1 MTPTFKRVLAGLWAC
16 AGLLSLASCG
26 GGAEPAAQS
35 LPQTIAFSS
44 PGEQRFGTLPAP
56 LLATASSGLP
66 VSLASST
73 PAVCSVSGTR
83 LALLGVGTCSVIA
96 QQPGDASFA
105 PAASLTSS
113 FGVAMGSQSITFV
126 APGNQALNTPPA
138 ALVASASSSLAV
150 AFASRT
156 PSVCSVTG
164 NALTLLGLG
173 TCTLDASQAGNAN
186 FQAAPVASQS
196 FAVASGLLAQS
207 INFAALANQTLGSPA
222 PALAATASS
231 GLAVSFVVTTADI
244 CSVAGTALTLR
255 AAGVCTVAASQAGD
269 PQFAAAAAVL
279 INVTVLP
286 TAQSISFSGPGNQTL
301 GSPTPLLVASASS
314 GLPVGFASSSP
325 AVCTTSGSTLVL
337 VGTGSCALLA
347 SQAGNANFAA
357 ATPVAV
363 SIAVLP
369 AAQTISFAAPV
380 NQTLGSTPAALVAS
394 SSAGLTV
401 SLASA
406 TPAVCSVSGTTLT
419 LLAAGTCTVMASQA
433 GNASVAAATAVSR
446 SFSVATASQTL
457 SLATP
462 ATQTLG
468 SAAPALVAS
477 ASSGLTVSLASATPA
492 VCGVSGSS
500 LTLLT
505 AGTCSV
511 SASQAG
517 NASFAPA
524 AGVSVSFAVVQ
535 ASQSISFAG
544 LANQTL
550 GSAPPA
556 LVASASS
563 GLAVSLATSTP
574 GVCSVSGS
582 SLTLL
587 AVGTC
592 SISASQAG
600 NAVYG
605 AAAVVLRSFSVA
617 AAPLITQTIIF
628 TSPGNQTLGNPPLAL
643 SATSSAGLAVAF
655 ASTTTGVCSVSGS
668 TLTLLALGSCS
679 ISASQAGNG
688 VYAAATPVA
697 QAITVGAAPLLAQTI
712 SFATPADQTLG
723 TLPPALV
730 ASASSGLGVSLASI
744 TPAVCSVSGSTLTL
758 VAAGTCSINASQT
771 GNSSY
776 AAAPTVTR
784 SFAVV
789 MAAQSIS
796 FSAPG
801 TQTMG
806 STASLVAS
814 ASSGLAVAFTSN
826 TSAVCSVSGSTL
838 TPVSAGS
845 CTVTASQP
853 GNGVY
858 AAAAA
863 VSQTF
868 TVQLAAQSISFT
880 SPGMQTVGSSTALVA
895 SASSGLAVSLASST
909 PGVCTVSGSSLTLV
923 AVGTCSISA
932 SQAGNAVYGAAAVVL
947 RSFSVAAA
955 PLITQTIIFTSPGT
969 QTMGSTA
976 SLVASASSGLA
987 VAIVSN
993 TPSVCTVSGAT
1004 LTSLAS
1010 GTCTL
1015 SASQAGNGSFAAAAS
1030 VSRSVTVQPAPLLLQ
1045 SISFGAPATQ
1055 TAGSSSTLV
1064 ASASSGL
1071 TVAFSSSTQGV
1082 CTVSGSSLTLVAAG
1096 TCSISA
1102 SQAGNGVFAAASTVT
1117 QSFTSAIEYFANG
1130 GFETIGVTTPAFGWL
1145 NAAAGYSRSTD
1156 ARSGGF
1162 SAQLASPAFNAA
1174 VMLQNSVDQGARP
1187 ALTVG
1192 QSPTLTFWAKGNA
1205 GGTGNVLFALRY
1217 LDGIGNIKANSGNV
1231 FFQGQINATTWT
1243 KITYNLGPVPA
1254 GASAAF
1260 IEFSQGIGPID
1271 ATFPAGLV
1279 LIDDLSLRLP

>member
-1 MTPTFKRVLAGLWAC
+1 MGPRLPPTHPHAGLPTRHPTTASPEVTTAMTPSFKPVLAGLWAC
-16 AGLLSLASCG
+16 AGLLSLLSCG

-35 LPQTIAFSS
+35 LPQTIAFTL
-44 PGEQRFGTLPAP
+44 PGEQRLGTLPAP
-56 LLATASSGLP
+56 LVATASSGLP
-66 VSLASST
+66 VSLSTST
-73 PAVCSVSGTR
+73 PAVCSITGTQ
-83 LALLGVGTCSVIA
+83 LALLSVGTCTVTA
-96 QQPGDASFA
+96 QQAGDARFA
-105 PAASLTSS
+105 PAASLSSS
-113 FGVAMGSQSITFV
+113 FGVAMGNQSITFV
-126 APGNQALNTPPA
+126 APGNQALNAPPA
-138 ALVASASSSLAV
+138 ALLASASSGLAV

-156 PSVCSVTG
+156 PTVCSVTG
-164 NALTLLGLG
+164 TALTLLGLG

-186 FQAAPVASQS
+186 FQAAPLASQS
-196 FAVASGLLAQS
+196 FAVASGLLAQA

-231 GLAVSFVVTTADI
+231 GLAVSFVATTADI
-244 CSVAGTALTLR
+244 CSVAGTALTLK
-255 AAGVCTVAASQAGD
+255 AAGICTLAASQAGD
-269 PQFAAAAAVL
+269 AHFAAAAAVL

-325 AVCTTSGSTLVL
+325 AVCTTSGSSLVL
-337 VGTGSCALLA
+337 VAAGSCALLA
-347 SQAGNANFAA
+347 SQGGNANIAA

-363 SIAVLP
+363 TITVLP
-369 AAQTISFAAPV
+369 AAQTLSFAAPV
-380 NQTLGSTPAALVAS
+380 NQTLGSPPAALVAS

-419 LLAAGTCTVMASQA
+419 LLAAGTCTV
-433 GNASVAAATAVSR
+433 T
-446 SFSVATASQTL
+446 
-457 SLATP
+457 
-462 ATQTLG
+462 
-468 SAAPALVAS
+468 
-477 ASSGLTVSLASATPA
+477 
-492 VCGVSGSS
+492 
-500 LTLLT
+500 
-505 AGTCSV
+505 
-511 SASQAG
+511 ASQAG

-524 AGVSVSFAVVQ
+524 AGVSVSFAVLQ

-544 LANQTL
+544 PANQTL
-550 GSAPPA
+550 GTAPPA
-556 LVASASS
+556 LLASASS
-563 GLAVSLATSTP
+563 GLAVSLASSTP

-582 SLTLL
+582 SLTLV

-592 SISASQAG
+592 SLSASQAG

-605 AAAVVLRSFSVA
+605 AAAAVLRSFSVA
-617 AAPLITQTIIF
+617 AAPLITQTVSF
-628 TSPGNQTLGNPPLAL
+628 ASPGNQTLGNPPLAL
-643 SATSSAGLAVAF
+643 SATSSAGLAVAL
-655 ASTTTGVCSVSGS
+655 ASTTPAVCSVSGS

-697 QAITVGAAPLLAQTI
+697 QAFTVGAAPLLAQTI

-723 TLPPALV
+723 TLPPSLV
-730 ASASSGLGVSLASI
+730 ASASSGLGVSLASS
-744 TPAVCSVSGSTLTL
+744 TPAVCSVSGSSLTL
-758 VAAGTCSINASQT
+758 VAAGTCSISASQT
-771 GNSSY
+771 GNGSY
-776 AAAPTVTR
+776 AAAPAVTR
-784 SFAVV
+784 SFAIV

-801 TQTMG
+801 TQTLG

-814 ASSGLAVAFTSN
+814 ASSGLALSFTS
-826 TSAVCSVSGSTL
+826 TTAAVCSVSGSTL

-853 GNGVY
+853 GNGIY

-880 SPGMQTVGSSTALVA
+880 APGTQTVGSNTALVA
-895 SASSGLAVSLASST
+895 SASSGLAVALT
-909 PGVCTVSGSSLTLV
+909 SG
-923 AVGTCSISA
+923 
-932 SQAGNAVYGAAAVVL
+932 
-947 RSFSVAAA
+947 
-955 PLITQTIIFTSPGT
+955 
-969 QTMGSTA
+969 
-976 SLVASASSGLA
+976 
-987 VAIVSN
+987 

-1004 LTSLAS
+1004 LTPLAP
-1010 GTCTL
+1010 GICTVT
-1015 SASQAGNGSFAAAAS
+1015 ASQAGNGIFAPAANVPRSFI
-1030 VSRSVTVQPAPLLLQ
+1030 VQPAPLLVQ
-1045 SISFGAPATQ
+1045 TISFGAPATQ
-1055 TAGSSSTLV
+1055 TAGSSSTLL

-1071 TVAFSSSTQGV
+1071 AVAFTSSTTGV
-1082 CTVSGSSLTLVAAG
+1082 CTVSGSTLTALVAGTCTISASQGGDLVFAQAAAVTQSFSVVGAAQTISFSAPGTQTAGSSVSLTAIATSGLAVSFSSATSAVCTVSGSTLTLSVAGG
-1096 TCSISA
+1096 TCSITA
-1102 SQAGNGVFAAASTVT
+1102 SQAGNGAFAAASPVT

-1130 GFETIGVTTPAFGWL
+1130 GFETIDVSTPALAWL
-1145 NAAAGYSRSTD
+1145 QAAAGYSRSTD
-1156 ARSGGF
+1156 GRNGSGF
-1162 SAQLASPAFNAA
+1162 SAKLASPAFNAA
-1174 VMLQNSVDQGARP
+1174 VMLQNSVEQGHRP

-1192 QSPTLTFWAKGNA
+1192 QSPTLSFWAKGNA

-1217 LDGIGNIKANSGNV
+1217 LDGIGNILANSGNR
-1231 FFQGQINATTWT
+1231 FFHTLINATTWT
-1243 KITYNLGPVPA
+1243 KITYNLGPVPV

>member
-1 MTPTFKRVLAGLWAC
+1 MGPRLPPSHPHARLMTRHPTTANPLLITAMTPTFKRVLAGLWAC
-16 AGLLSLASCG
+16 AGLLSLLSCG

-35 LPQTIAFSS
+35 LPQTIAFSA

-66 VSLASST
+66 VSLSSST

-126 APGNQALNTPPA
+126 APGNQALNAPPA
-138 ALVASASSSLAV
+138 ALLARASSGLAV
-150 AFASRT
+150 GFASRT

-164 NALTLLGLG
+164 TALTLLGLG

-186 FQAAPVASQS
+186 FQAAAVASQS
-196 FAVASGLLAQS
+196 FDVASGLLSQS

-222 PALAATASS
+222 PALAASASS

-244 CSVAGTALTLR
+244 CSVAGTALTLK
-255 AAGVCTVAASQAGD
+255 AAGVCTLAASQAGD
-269 PQFAAAAAVL
+269 AQFAAAAAVL

-301 GSPTPLLVASASS
+301 GSPTPLLLASASS

-357 ATPVAV
+357 AAPVAV
-363 SIAVLP
+363 SITVLP
-369 AAQTISFAAPV
+369 AAQTLSFAAPV

-419 LLAAGTCTVMASQA
+419 LLAAGTCTVTASQA

-446 SFSVATASQTL
+446 SFSVATATQTL

-468 SAAPALVAS
+468 SPAPALVAS
-477 ASSGLTVSLASATPA
+477 ASSGLTVTLASATPA

-544 LANQTL
+544 PANQTL

-563 GLAVSLATSTP
+563 GLAVSLASSTP
-574 GVCSVSGS
+574 AVCTVSGS

-587 AVGTC
+587 AMGTC
-592 SISASQAG
+592 SLSASQAG

-605 AAAVVLRSFSVA
+605 AAAAVLRSFSVA
-617 AAPLITQTIIF
+617 AAPLITQTISF
-628 TSPGNQTLGNPPLAL
+628 TSPGNQTLGSPPLAL
-643 SATSSAGLAVAF
+643 SATSSAGLAVAL
-655 ASTTTGVCSVSGS
+655 ASTTPAVCSVSGS

-679 ISASQAGNG
+679 LSASQAGNG
-688 VYAAATPVA
+688 VYAGATPVA
-697 QAITVGAAPLLAQTI
+697 QAFAVGAAPLLAQTI
-712 SFATPADQTLG
+712 RFATPADQTLG

-744 TPAVCSVSGSTLTL
+744 TPAVCSVSGSSLTL
-758 VAAGTCSINASQT
+758 VAAGTCAISASQT

-776 AAAPTVTR
+776 ATAPAVTA
-784 SFAVV
+784 SFAVLK
-789 MAAQSIS
+789 ALQSIS
-796 FSAPG
+796 FTSPG
-801 TQTMG
+801 TQTAG
-806 STASLVAS
+806 SSSSLLAS
-814 ASSGLAVAFTSN
+814 ASSGLAVAFTS
-826 TSAVCSVSGSTL
+826 ST
-838 TPVSAGS
+838 
-845 CTVTASQP
+845 Q
-853 GNGVY
+853 
-858 AAAAA
+858 
-863 VSQTF
+863 
-868 TVQLAAQSISFT
+868 
-880 SPGMQTVGSSTALVA
+880 
-895 SASSGLAVSLASST
+895 
-909 PGVCTVSGSSLTLV
+909 GVCTVSGSTLTALV
-923 AVGTCSISA
+923 SGTCTISA
-932 SQAGNAVYGAAAVVL
+932 SQGGDLIFAPAPTVAQTFTV
-947 RSFSVAAA
+947 VAAA
-955 PLITQTIIFTSPGT
+955 
-969 QTMGSTA
+969 
-976 SLVASASSGLA
+976 
-987 VAIVSN
+987 
-993 TPSVCTVSGAT
+993 
-1004 LTSLAS
+1004 
-1010 GTCTL
+1010 
-1015 SASQAGNGSFAAAAS
+1015 
-1030 VSRSVTVQPAPLLLQ
+1030 Q

-1055 TAGSSSTLV
+1055 TVGSSVSLV
-1064 ASASSGL
+1064 ASATSGL
-1071 TVAFSSSTQGV
+1071 AVSFSSATSAV

-1102 SQAGNGVFAAASTVT
+1102 SQAGNGAFAAASTVT

-1130 GFETIGVTTPAFGWL
+1130 GFETIGVTTPALAWL
-1145 NAAAGYSRSTD
+1145 QAASGYSRSTD
-1156 ARSGGF
+1156 ARNGGF

-1217 LDGIGNIKANSGNV
+1217 LDGIGNILANSGNR
-1231 FFQGQINATTWT
+1231 FFHTLINANTWT

-1254 GASAAF
+1254 GAVAAF